1 MQQITLY
8 YTENLKYLKLGDYIK
23 YFKSENI
30 DEMLAK
36 IKNQETPVKIRAN
49 KEDVIKH
56 KLSDSNKIMYSYEI
70 LPEKLIFGK
79 SSVENILQDFINSNE
94 EYMDYGVIE
103 MWQNTLGKS
112 IFVCNSREMQL
123 KIVAE
128 NVFLA
133 FTPPDL
139 DNLYKGMLNNGKIP
153 QLVCYRM
160 YNTDEEM
167 KEIEQLLA
175 TQEGR

>member
-1 MQQITLY
+1 
-8 YTENLKYLKLGDYIK
+8 
-23 YFKSENI
+23 
-30 DEMLAK
+30 
-36 IKNQETPVKIRAN
+36 
-49 KEDVIKH
+49 
-56 KLSDSNKIMYSYEI
+56 
-70 LPEKLIFGK
+70 
-79 SSVENILQDFINSNE
+79 
-94 EYMDYGVIE
+94 MDYEVIE
-103 MWQNTLGKS
+103 MWQSTLGKS

-128 NVFLA
+128 NIFLA